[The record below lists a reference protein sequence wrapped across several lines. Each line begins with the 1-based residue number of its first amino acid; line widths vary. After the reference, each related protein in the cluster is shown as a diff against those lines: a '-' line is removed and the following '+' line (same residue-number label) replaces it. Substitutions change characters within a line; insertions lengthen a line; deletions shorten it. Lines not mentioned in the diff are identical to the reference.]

1 MRSLSGAPMSYLN
14 FILRNRRFLAFG
26 VLMTM
31 ASSFGQTYFVS
42 LFGADIR
49 AEFGLSHS
57 GFGLIYSAATIAS
70 AGCLIWIG
78 RLIDRVPLRRFAVL
92 VCIGLTAATFSLS
105 LATTIPLLVLA
116 VFALRL
122 TGQGLMHHTAITGMV
137 RGFTAARG
145 KAVAIAHL
153 GMPIAEAFFPILA
166 VAIAVAI
173 GWRSSWMLFAAVLA
187 VALVPTVYWLLAD
200 HPRQDNTATEDPD
213 RRPWTRNDVLR
224 DPRFYVVLPAVLAPS
239 FIITGL
245 FFHQAHLAEAKG
257 WSLALLATA
266 FIGYSVVQT
275 LTNITIGPVIDRIG
289 AVRLLPF
296 MLLPL
301 GCGLLVLSAS
311 NHPAIAHLYMLAA
324 GVSVGIVSTTT
335 AAMWAEVYGTTHLG
349 AIRALTTSLG
359 VLSSALSPVLMGW
372 MIDEGATMER
382 LALLCLA
389 FVLVASLAAPLAF
402 RRPSAARP
410 V

>member
-1 MRSLSGAPMSYLN
+1 MSYLN
-14 FILRNRRFLAFG
+14 FVLSNRRFLAFG

-49 AEFGLSHS
+49 AEFGLSHG

-70 AGCLIWIG
+70 AACLIWVG
-78 RLIDRVPLRRFAVL
+78 RLIDRMPLRRFAVL
-92 VCIGLTAATFSLS
+92 VCIGLTVATFSLS

-122 TGQGLMHHTAITGMV
+122 TGQGLMHHTAITAMV

-153 GMPIAEAFFPILA
+153 GMPMAEAVFPILA
-166 VAIAVAI
+166 VAIAAAI
-173 GWRSSWMLFAAVLA
+173 GWRSSWMLFGGLLAAL
-187 VALVPTVYWLLAD
+187 LVPTVFWLLAR
-200 HPRQDNTATEDPD
+200 HPRQDQTVTVVPD
-213 RRPWTRNDVLR
+213 QRPWTRNDVLR
-224 DPRFYVVLPAVLAPS
+224 DPRFYVMLPAVLAPS

-266 FIGYSVVQT
+266 FIGYSVVQS
-275 LTNITIGPVIDRIG
+275 LTNVAIGPVIDRIG
-289 AVRLLPF
+289 AVRLVPF

-301 GCGLLVLSAS
+301 GCGLLLLSLS
-311 NHPAIAHLYMLAA
+311 SHTAIAHLYMLAA
-324 GVSVGIVSTTT
+324 GVSVGIVSTTV

-359 VLSSALSPVLMGW
+359 VLSSALSPVMMGW
-372 MIDEGATMER
+372 MIDFGVSMER
-382 LALLCLA
+382 LALMCLA
-389 FVLVASLAAPLAF
+389 YVLIASLAAPAAF
-402 RRPSAARP
+402 RRPAAARP